1 MGEQQAQ
8 LISRLLPDGTLIFVN
23 EAYCSFFAKKREE
36 LISHSFMSLILKEDQ
51 GKMQQSIS
59 SLGKENPISIH
70 DYRFLADN
78 GQVRW
83 LQWANHATF
92 DKEGALTEL
101 LAVGQ
106 DITERKQAEEEL
118 RRSEEKYRSLIS
130 NIPDVAWTSDENY
143 NIVFIGPNIERLT
156 GYTQAEE
163 YKMGDWMA
171 WYERVHPDAMEYA
184 KTAFKALMGGKKHYD
199 IEYRFQRKDGRWI
212 WIHDRSLGTY
222 EKNGALYA
230 DGLIT
235 DITERKQAE
244 EERKEL
250 QEKAQL
256 NSRLACIG
264 QMASGMAHEINNP
277 LTSII
282 GLTETMMQKGLSEN
296 IREHLKIVN
305 DGAQRIAVI
314 VSRLLAFARQ
324 QKPERTYVDVNEVIE
339 ATLALRAYALETG
352 NIKVTS
358 KLATDLPRTMANAG
372 QLQQVFLNII
382 LNAEYDMKSAHDR
395 GTLLIKTE
403 NIDNTIRISFKN
415 DGPGIAREN
424 LDKVFEPFF
433 TTKPVGQ
440 GTGLGL
446 SVCHGIVTAHNGQI
460 YVRSQLG
467 KGATFIVELP
477 IVAKEEQ

>member
-1 MGEQQAQ
+1 
-8 LISRLLPDGTLIFVN
+8 
-23 EAYCSFFAKKREE
+23 
-36 LISHSFMSLILKEDQ
+36 
-51 GKMQQSIS
+51 
-59 SLGKENPISIH
+59 
-70 DYRFLADN
+70 
-78 GQVRW
+78 
-83 LQWANHATF
+83 
-92 DKEGALTEL
+92 
-101 LAVGQ
+101 
-106 DITERKQAEEEL
+106 
-118 RRSEEKYRSLIS
+118 
-130 NIPDVAWTSDENY
+130 
-143 NIVFIGPNIERLT
+143 
-156 GYTQAEE
+156 
-163 YKMGDWMA
+163 
-171 WYERVHPDAMEYA
+171 
-184 KTAFKALMGGKKHYD
+184 
-199 IEYRFQRKDGRWI
+199 
-212 WIHDRSLGTY
+212 
-222 EKNGALYA
+222 
-230 DGLIT
+230 
-235 DITERKQAE
+235 
-244 EERKEL
+244 
-250 QEKAQL
+250 
-256 NSRLACIG
+256 
-264 QMASGMAHEINNP
+264 MAHEINNP